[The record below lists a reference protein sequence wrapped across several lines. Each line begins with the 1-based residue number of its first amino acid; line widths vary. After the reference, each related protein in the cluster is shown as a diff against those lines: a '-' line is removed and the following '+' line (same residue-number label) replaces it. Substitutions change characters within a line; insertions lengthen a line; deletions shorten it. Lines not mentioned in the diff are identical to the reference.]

1 MFVHPPTT
9 EAWRRGS
16 LTAAAS
22 AGIAGTIYVATMYPG
37 LVGIGDTPKLQFVG
51 SVLGTPH
58 SPGYPLY
65 IMLSWVFAQI
75 PIGTLAYRIN
85 LLSVVCGAVAA
96 GLLALVLR
104 ELGCRALTAIAGAL
118 AISLGS
124 LYWSQSILAE
134 VYALN
139 AVLFAGVLLFL
150 LRWSRTRARRDLY
163 CAIAFFGAGLA
174 HHLTLAMT
182 APALLLFALA
192 VDRRIVTSRVIIV
205 TALACAL
212 GLSCYT
218 FIWIRTSA
226 SASFLEARA
235 QSVQELVD
243 IISGKQFHRALFD
256 FSMPVVFRT
265 RVPLVASWIGA
276 ELRWPGLLLI
286 AVALAGFWRERR
298 AELGLLLGAAA
309 IVTFFALNYNVFDVQ
324 VFLLIP
330 MMALGLVAALG
341 LEVIARRFDAIG
353 APASFAIAALLLPA
367 LQYRA
372 NIQQNNQRR
381 HTFEMRYFEAL
392 FDRLPQRSAI
402 VAESYPINN
411 MVLYELIGE
420 QRGRGRRVELIRA
433 DPSTIQRYLDDAF
446 TVFAFSEA
454 RNELEFDGVSFQ
466 PVDLALP
473 VPRSWRHVADTEAPE
488 LALGLSVATSGRDA
502 ATSGDDA
509 PVPPE
514 PFTGALWHQ
523 PAPRPRA
530 P

>member
-1 MFVHPPTT
+1 MFGHEPTT
-9 EAWRRGS
+9 GATRRS
-16 LTAAAS
+16 WLAAAAS
-22 AGIAGTIYVATMYPG
+22 VGIAGGVYIATMYPG

-65 IMLSWVFAQI
+65 VVLSWVFAHI

-85 LLSVVCGAVAA
+85 LLSVVCGAIAA
-96 GLLALVLR
+96 GLLTLVLR
-104 ELGCRALTAIAGAL
+104 EMGCRPLTAIAGAL
-118 AISLGS
+118 AISFGS

-150 LRWSRTRARRDLY
+150 FRWSRTRANRDLY
-163 CAIAFFGAGLA
+163 CAIAFFAAGLA

-192 VDRRIVTSRVIIV
+192 VDRRVVTPRIVVV
-205 TALACAL
+205 TAVACAL
-212 GLSCYT
+212 GLSCYGL
-218 FIWIRTSA
+218 IWLRTSE
-226 SASFLEARA
+226 SAAYLEARA
-235 QSVQELVD
+235 QSVGDLVD
-243 IISGKQFHRALFD
+243 IISGKQFHRVLFD
-256 FSMPVVFRT
+256 FSLWEILKT
-265 RVPLVASWIGA
+265 RVPLVASWFAA

-286 AVALAGFWRERR
+286 LVALAGFWRERR
-298 AELGLLLGAAA
+298 AEIGLLLGAAG

-330 MMALGLVAALG
+330 MMALGLIAALG
-341 LEVIARRFDAIG
+341 LEVIARRFDVVG
-353 APASFAIAALLLPA
+353 APATLALAALLLPA
-367 LQYRA
+367 TQYRA

-392 FDRLPQRSAI
+392 FDRLPQHTAI

-420 QRGRGRRVELIRA
+420 QRGRGRRVEIIHA
-433 DPSTIQRYLDDAF
+433 DAATIQRYLDNGY

-454 RNELEFDGVSFQ
+454 RASLEFDGVSFV
-466 PVDLALP
+466 PVDLGLP
-473 VPRSWRHVADTEAPE
+473 VPHSHRHVADTEAPE
-488 LALGLSVATSGRDA
+488 LAFGLSVATSRRDA
-502 ATSGDDA
+502 STFGDEG

-514 PFTGALWHQ
+514 PFTGALW
-523 PAPRPRA
+523 RPTSH
-530 P
+530 

>member
-1 MFVHPPTT
+1 MPVDQPTT
-9 EAWRRGS
+9 GASRRS
-16 LTAAAS
+16 WPVAAAS
-22 AGIAGTIYVATMYPG
+22 GGITAAIYIATMYPG

-65 IMLSWVFAQI
+65 VMLSWFFAQI

-85 LLSVVCGAVAA
+85 LFSVVCGAVAA
-96 GLLALVLR
+96 SLLTLVLR
-104 ELGCRALTAIAGAL
+104 ELGCRAFTAIAGAL
-118 AISLGS
+118 AISLGA
-124 LYWSQSILAE
+124 LYWSQAILAE

-150 LRWSRTRARRDLY
+150 FRWSRTRAHRDLY

-192 VDRRIVTSRVIIV
+192 VDHRVVRPRIAVAAV
-205 TALACAL
+205 LACAL
-212 GLSCYT
+212 GLSCYG
-218 FIWIRTSA
+218 FIWLRTSE

-235 QSVQELVD
+235 QSVHDLVN
-243 IISGKQFHRALFD
+243 IVSGKQFHRALFD
-256 FSMPVVFRT
+256 FSLREVVRT
-265 RVPLVASWIGA
+265 RVPLVADWIGA
-276 ELRWPGLLLI
+276 ELRWPGLLLVVVGI
-286 AVALAGFWRERR
+286 AGFWRERR
-298 AELGLLLGAAA
+298 AEIGLLLGAAA

-330 MMALGLVAALG
+330 MMALGLIAALG
-341 LEVIARRFDAIG
+341 LEVIARRLDVAG
-353 APASFAIAALLLPA
+353 APASLALAALLLPA
-367 LQYRA
+367 AQYRA
-372 NIQQNNQRR
+372 NIHHNNQRR

-433 DPSTIQRYLDDAF
+433 DAATIQQYLDNAF

-454 RNELEFDGVSFQ
+454 RASLEFDGVSFE
-466 PVDLALP
+466 PVDLGLP
-473 VPRSWRHVADTEAPE
+473 EPLSHKHVADTEAPE
-488 LALGLSVATSGRDA
+488 LAFGLSVATGRRDA
-502 ATSGDDA
+502 STFADDA

-514 PFTGALWHQ
+514 PFTGALWR
-523 PAPRPRA
+523 PPPR
-530 P
+530 